1 MVRNLAVLA
10 FLFVGCASP
19 YAVCKDSRSEAAYM
33 RACQREASPP
43 FCACSFTY
51 LADRFECSD
60 FADITP
66 VERSG
71 AVLACV
77 SH

>member
-1 MVRNLAVLA
+1 MRGVALLI
-10 FLFVGCASP
+10 LISLGCASP

-33 RACQREASPP
+33 RACQQEASSA
-43 FCACSFTY
+43 FCACSFAY

-60 FADITP
+60 FAAISAS
-66 VERSG
+66 ERSE

-77 SH
+77 GP